1 LMRDALPPGNVKEK
15 SPSAALY
22 ETVNCPAPA
31 YARLVHETPACSSL
45 RLPGAGAK
53 STKVRP
59 VNLSMVMTD
68 VGAKVTETITFAAFA
83 TDEDMPT
90 VEPLIVVVK
99 MAGKDPCELAAI
111 TLSEASRIAA
121 STASL
126 LGRELAGRLKVPN
139 DNVSRVLADML
150 APNTNSISED
160 VSGFTREEEMMPVDS

>member
-1 LMRDALPPGNVKEK
+1 M
-15 SPSAALY
+15 
-22 ETVNCPAPA
+22 VNA
-31 YARLVHETPACSSL
+31 
-45 RLPGAGAK
+45 
-53 STKVRP
+53 
-59 VNLSMVMTD
+59 D
-68 VGAKVTETITFAAFA
+68 VGENAMDTVTFWAFA
-83 TDEDMPT
+83 TDDDKPT
-90 VEPLIVVVK
+90 DEPLIAVAK

-150 APNTNSISED
+150 APKTNSISED